1 MHPNHVN
8 KINEE
13 DIILFFERW
22 VIRVQEQGLISA
34 LRPSLNKDNVKFQL
48 QWEPVNIPLL
58 TSEGKIE
65 SKPHIIVH
73 KAGTS
78 EVLIT
83 ENKYRRL
90 ASYLGI
96 TRYNDGKIKQL

>member
-13 DIILFFERW
+13 DIILFFFLRW

-34 LRPSLNKDNVKFQL
+34 LRPSLNKDNVKLQL

-58 TSEGKIE
+58 TS
-65 SKPHIIVH
+65 
-73 KAGTS
+73 
-78 EVLIT
+78 
-83 ENKYRRL
+83 
-90 ASYLGI
+90 
-96 TRYNDGKIKQL
+96 

>member
-1 MHPNHVN
+1 M
-8 KINEE
+8 KR
-13 DIILFFERW
+13 ILYSFFFLRW

-34 LRPSLNKDNVKFQL
+34 LRPSLNKDNVKLQL

-73 KAGTS
+73 VHKAGPT
-78 EVLIT
+78 LLY
-83 ENKYRRL
+83 NRL
-90 ASYLGI
+90 EKV
-96 TRYNDGKIKQL
+96 RC

>member
-13 DIILFFERW
+13 DIILFFFFLRW

-34 LRPSLNKDNVKFQL
+34 LRPSLNKDNVKLQL

-58 TSEGKIE
+58 TS
-65 SKPHIIVH
+65 
-73 KAGTS
+73 
-78 EVLIT
+78 
-83 ENKYRRL
+83 
-90 ASYLGI
+90 
-96 TRYNDGKIKQL
+96 